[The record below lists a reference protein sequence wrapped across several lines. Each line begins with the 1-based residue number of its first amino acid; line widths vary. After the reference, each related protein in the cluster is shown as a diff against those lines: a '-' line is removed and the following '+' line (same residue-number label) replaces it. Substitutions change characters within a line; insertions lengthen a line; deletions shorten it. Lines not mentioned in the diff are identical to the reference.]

1 MKKLKKIANCPFHR
15 VRFHAPKVQNGR
27 LNWLLLRESINSP
40 SAFFQFYEFL
50 MLMRLRSNWIMHTWL
65 NKSHM
70 LSSECMQSC
79 IRIDKI
85 FVLSSHSNV
94 KSVWIRLLLIW
105 KYVLNSQ
112 KIHFNLS
119 REFIFNFSCFSST
132 WSQLQSIYSLKKGLL
147 FIDIQ
152 PFFLNIYL
160 IFLSFSHLF
169 LGLLVFKDNLG
180 HRLKAVWCAERR
192 ENVNKFSLLASRRIL
207 CAEWNVYPN

>member
-1 MKKLKKIANCPFHR
+1 MHLKCKMGDLIGCC
-15 VRFHAPKVQNGR
+15 
-27 LNWLLLRESINSP
+27 WESINSP

-65 NKSHM
+65 NKLHM

-85 FVLSSHSNV
+85 FVLRSHSNV

-112 KIHFNLS
+112 KIHFLISPENSSSIFLAFLPLEASYKVFTVS
-119 REFIFNFSCFSST
+119 RKVFFSSI
-132 WSQLQSIYSLKKGLL
+132 SNL
-147 FIDIQ
+147 
-152 PFFLNIYL
+152 FFLTYI
-160 IFLSFSHLF
+160 SFFSLF
-169 LGLLVFKDNLG
+169 PTFFGLLVFKDNLG

-192 ENVNKFSLLASRRIL
+192 ENVNKFSLVASRRIL
-207 CAEWNVYPN
+207 CAKWNVYPN